1 MLFIC
6 KKRKVGMRQAFSNIF
21 LVILIAL
28 LIASCANRG
37 RPSGGIKDI
46 IPPKITKSEPENYS
60 TNFTGNEIKIYF
72 DEYIKINN
80 VSKQLIISPPM
91 DPAPDII
98 PLSSASKYIKIKI
111 KDTLAPNT
119 TYAFNFG
126 NSIVD
131 NNEENPYPFYKYVF
145 STGNYIDSLS
155 IKGIIVDA
163 TLRKPEDFVSVMLY
177 EVDTTF
183 TDSIIFKKKPKYV
196 TNTLDS
202 TTTFSLENL
211 KAGKYKL
218 IALKDN
224 NQDYKFQPHTDKIA
238 FHEGFID
245 VPVDTTTTFLLKLFS
260 EDLEPKI
267 TRPRLISGEKIVFPF
282 EGDHKNF
289 QIAIT
294 DTVPENFEYRVTKD
308 AKTDS
313 LYYWYKPRLEL
324 DSLQFQV
331 TNKNYNKNFNVKL
344 SEQKR
349 DTMIVKVEPNG
360 LLDFNEDFKITNTVP
375 FTRFKKK
382 NVTILDKDSVAVDFR
397 VKLDSLSNTYTLKF
411 DKKESETYR
420 IQMLPEALTDFFDN
434 KNDTLN
440 YQLTTK
446 TYSDYGDIRV
456 VLKNATYPVITQI
469 TDDKGDV
476 IAEQYSS
483 KAEPIDFRHF
493 KPGIFY
499 LRVIFDTNKNKKY
512 DTGNYL
518 KNQQPERVS
527 YYKDKLEIR
536 SNFDQIYEFTLF

>member
-1 MLFIC
+1 
-6 KKRKVGMRQAFSNIF
+6 MRQAFSQIIVVV
-21 LVILIAL
+21 LVAL
-28 LIASCANRG
+28 VIASCANRG
-37 RPSGGIKDI
+37 TPSGGIKDI
-46 IPPKITKSEPENYS
+46 IPPKITKSEPENYT

-98 PLSSASKYIKIKI
+98 PLSSASKYIKITI

-145 STGNYIDSLS
+145 STGSYIDSLS
-155 IKGIIVDA
+155 IKGITVDA
-163 TLRKPEDFVSVMLY
+163 TLRKPDDFISVMLY
-177 EVDTTF
+177 EVDSTF
-183 TDSIIFKKKPKYV
+183 TDSIIFKKNPRYV

-218 IALKDN
+218 VALKDK
-224 NQDYKFQPHTDKIA
+224 NQDYKFQPQTDKIA

-245 VPVDTTTTFLLKLFS
+245 VPVDSTTSFTLKLFS

-267 TRPRLISGEKIVFPF
+267 TRPRLVSGEKIVFPF
-282 EGDHKNF
+282 EGDYENMRI
-289 QIAIT
+289 QT
-294 DTVPENFEYRVTKD
+294 TETVPDNFEYRITKD
-308 AKTDS
+308 AKADT
-313 LYYWYKPRLEL
+313 LYYWYKPRLEV
-324 DSLQFQV
+324 DSLQFNV
-331 TNKNYNKNFNVKL
+331 ANKNYDQNFIVKL

-349 DTMIVKVEPNG
+349 DTMSIQVEPNG
-360 LLDFNEDFKITNTVP
+360 LLNFNDEFKISNTVP
-375 FTRFKKK
+375 FTRFQK
-382 NVTILDKDSVAVDFR
+382 NRVTVLDKDSVAVDYK
-397 VKLDSLSNTYTLKF
+397 VKLDSLTNTYTLNF

-420 IQMLPEALTDFFDN
+420 IQLLPEALTDFFDN

-446 TYSDYGDIRV
+446 TYSDYGNVRV
-456 VLKNATYPVITQI
+456 ILQNATYPIIAQI
-469 TDDKGDV
+469 TDEKGNV
-476 IAEQYSS
+476 IAEQYSE
-483 KAEPIDFRHF
+483 KPEPIDFRHL
-493 KPGIFY
+493 KTGIFY
-499 LRVIFDTNKNKKY
+499 MRVIYDTNKNKKY

-518 KNQQPERVS
+518 KKIQPERVN
-527 YYKDKLEIR
+527 YYKDKLDVR
-536 SNFDQIYEFTLF
+536 SNFDNIYEFTLF